1 MKKLIISVMVLMAA
15 IAGCTTENTASS
27 AGKVDMNDPHL
38 VAVVGGEKIMDTDIE
53 ALLNEIPEQARQRYA
68 SVEGK
73 REFVQSLAEIKM
85 LSLEAKK
92 QGIDQSPDVKRKID
106 FMGDQMLARE
116 LAENTVDKIAI
127 SDEEISGYYND
138 NKEQFSTG
146 PRVKLRHIL
155 VDSESEAKA
164 VLARLKKGEDFSAL
178 AREESKCPSSQQG
191 GDLGW
196 ATRGMMVPEFEN
208 AAFALKKGQMSDAVK
223 SSFGYHVIMCDDVE
237 AAKQLS
243 LEDARN
249 AIEQQLKGEKSEET
263 VSALIEQAKKNHPV
277 SVNEEYFKQASEEA
291 RAAAED
297 EQPAPAEG
305 AVDTGGD
312 ETGAE

>member
-1 MKKLIISVMVLMAA
+1 MKKLIVSAMVLMAA
-15 IAGCTTENTASS
+15 IAGCTTENAASS
-27 AGKVDMNDPHL
+27 AGKVDMSDPHL
-38 VAVVGGEKIMDTDIE
+38 VAVIGGEKIMDTDIE
-53 ALLNEIPEQARQRYA
+53 ALLNEIPEQVRQRYD

-92 QGIDQSPDVKRKID
+92 QGIDRSPDVKRKID

-116 LAENTVDKIAI
+116 LAENTVEKIAI

-138 NKEQFSTG
+138 NKGQFSTD
-146 PRVKLRHIL
+146 PRVKIRHIL
-155 VDSESEAKA
+155 VDSESEAEA

-178 AREESKCPSSQQG
+178 AREKSKCPSSKQG

-208 AAFALKKGQMSDAVK
+208 AAFALQKGQTSEAVK
-223 SSFGYHVIMCDDVE
+223 STFGYHIIMCDDLE
-237 AAKQLS
+237 AAKQLD
-243 LEDARN
+243 LEEARDA
-249 AIEQQLKGEKSEET
+249 IVQQLKGEKSEET

-277 SVNEEYFKQASEEA
+277 TVNEEYFRKAGEEA
-291 RAAAED
+291 RAAAGD
-297 EQPAPAEG
+297 EQPAPAED
-305 AVDTGGD
+305 AVDAGGG
-312 ETGAE
+312 EIGAQ

>member
-1 MKKLIISVMVLMAA
+1 MKKLIVSVMVLMAA
-15 IAGCTTENTASS
+15 IAGCTAENTASM

-73 REFVQSLAEIKM
+73 RELVQSLAEIKM

-92 QGIDQSPDVKRKID
+92 QGIDRSPDVKRKID
-106 FMGDQMLARE
+106 FMGEQMLARE
-116 LAENTVDKIAI
+116 LAENTVDKITI
-127 SDEEISGYYND
+127 SDEEISGYYHD

-155 VDSESEAKA
+155 MDSESEAQA

-178 AREESKCPSSQQG
+178 AREKSRCPSSQQG

-196 ATRGMMVPEFEN
+196 ATKGMMVPEFEN
-208 AAFALKKGQMSDAVK
+208 AAFALKKGQMSEVVK
-223 SSFGYHVIMCDDVE
+223 SSYGYHVIMCDDVE
-237 AAKQLS
+237 AARQLD
-243 LEDARN
+243 LEEVRDT
-249 AIEQQLKGEKSEET
+249 IKQQLKSEKSEET

-277 SVNEEYFKQASEEA
+277 TVNEEYFRKAGEEA
-291 RAAAED
+291 QAA
-297 EQPAPAEG
+297 P
-305 AVDTGGD
+305 GD
-312 ETGAE
+312 ETSAPGEGDVGAGGQIEGE

>member
-1 MKKLIISVMVLMAA
+1 MVLMAA
-15 IAGCTTENTASS
+15 IAGCTAENTASM

-73 REFVQSLAEIKM
+73 RELVQSLAEIKM

-92 QGIDQSPDVKRKID
+92 QGIDRSPDVKRKID
-106 FMGDQMLARE
+106 FMGEQMLARE
-116 LAENTVDKIAI
+116 LAENTVDKITI
-127 SDEEISGYYND
+127 SDEEISGYYHD

-155 VDSESEAKA
+155 MDSESEAQA

-178 AREESKCPSSQQG
+178 AREKSRCPSSQQG

-196 ATRGMMVPEFEN
+196 ATKGMMVPEFEN
-208 AAFALKKGQMSDAVK
+208 AAFALKKGQMSEVVK
-223 SSFGYHVIMCDDVE
+223 SSYGYHVIMCDDVE
-237 AAKQLS
+237 AARQLD
-243 LEDARN
+243 LEEVRDT
-249 AIEQQLKGEKSEET
+249 IKQQLKSEKSEET

-277 SVNEEYFKQASEEA
+277 TVNEEYFRKAGEEA
-291 RAAAED
+291 QAA
-297 EQPAPAEG
+297 P
-305 AVDTGGD
+305 GD
-312 ETGAE
+312 ETSAPGEGDVGAGGQIEGE

>member
-1 MKKLIISVMVLMAA
+1 MKKLIVSVMVLMAA
-15 IAGCTTENTASS
+15 IAGCTAENTASM

-73 REFVQSLAEIKM
+73 RELVQSLAEIKM

-92 QGIDQSPDVKRKID
+92 QGIDRSPDVKRKID
-106 FMGDQMLARE
+106 FMGEQMLARE
-116 LAENTVDKIAI
+116 LAENTVDKITI
-127 SDEEISGYYND
+127 SDEEISGYYHD

-155 VDSESEAKA
+155 LDSESEAQA

-178 AREESKCPSSQQG
+178 AREKSRCPSSQQG
-191 GDLGW
+191 GELGW
-196 ATRGMMVPEFEN
+196 ATKGMMVPEFED
-208 AAFALKKGQMSDAVK
+208 AAFALKKGQMSEVVK
-223 SSFGYHVIMCDDVE
+223 SSYGYHVIMCDDVE
-237 AAKQLS
+237 AARQLD
-243 LEDARN
+243 LEEVRDTIR
-249 AIEQQLKGEKSEET
+249 QQLKSEKSEET

-277 SVNEEYFKQASEEA
+277 TVNEEYFRKAGEEA
-291 RAAAED
+291 QAA
-297 EQPAPAEG
+297 P
-305 AVDTGGD
+305 GD
-312 ETGAE
+312 ETSASGEGDVGAGGQIEGE

>member
-1 MKKLIISVMVLMAA
+1 MKKLIVSVMVLMAA
-15 IAGCTTENTASS
+15 IAGCTAENTASM

-73 REFVQSLAEIKM
+73 RELVQSLAEIKM

-92 QGIDQSPDVKRKID
+92 QGIDRSPDVKRKID
-106 FMGDQMLARE
+106 FMGEQMLARE
-116 LAENTVDKIAI
+116 LAENTVDKITI
-127 SDEEISGYYND
+127 SDEEISGYYHD

-155 VDSESEAKA
+155 MDSESEAQA

-178 AREESKCPSSQQG
+178 AREKSRCPSSQQG

-196 ATRGMMVPEFEN
+196 ATKGMMVPEFEN
-208 AAFALKKGQMSDAVK
+208 AAFALKKGQMSEVVK
-223 SSFGYHVIMCDDVE
+223 SSYGYHVIMCDDVE
-237 AAKQLS
+237 AARQLD
-243 LEDARN
+243 LEEVRDTIR
-249 AIEQQLKGEKSEET
+249 QQLKSEKSEET

-277 SVNEEYFKQASEEA
+277 TVNEEYFRKAGEEA
-291 RAAAED
+291 QAA
-297 EQPAPAEG
+297 P
-305 AVDTGGD
+305 GD
-312 ETGAE
+312 ETSASGEGDVGAGGQIEGE

>member
-1 MKKLIISVMVLMAA
+1 VKKLIVSVMVLMAA
-15 IAGCTTENTASS
+15 IAGCTAENTASM

-73 REFVQSLAEIKM
+73 RELVQSLAEIKM

-92 QGIDQSPDVKRKID
+92 QGIDRSPDVKRKID
-106 FMGDQMLARE
+106 FMGEQMLARE
-116 LAENTVDKIAI
+116 LAENTVDKITI
-127 SDEEISGYYND
+127 SDEEISGYYHD

-155 VDSESEAKA
+155 MDSESEAQA

-178 AREESKCPSSQQG
+178 AREKSRCPSSQQG

-196 ATRGMMVPEFEN
+196 ATKGMMVPEFEN
-208 AAFALKKGQMSDAVK
+208 AAFALKKGQMSEVVK
-223 SSFGYHVIMCDDVE
+223 SSYGYHVIMCDDVE
-237 AAKQLS
+237 AARQLD
-243 LEDARN
+243 LEEVRDT
-249 AIEQQLKGEKSEET
+249 IKQQLKSEKSEET

-277 SVNEEYFKQASEEA
+277 TVNEEYFRKAGEEA
-291 RAAAED
+291 QAA
-297 EQPAPAEG
+297 P
-305 AVDTGGD
+305 GD
-312 ETGAE
+312 ETSAPGEGDVGAGGQIEGE

>member
-1 MKKLIISVMVLMAA
+1 MKKLIVSVMVLMAA
-15 IAGCTTENTASS
+15 IAGCTAENTASM

-73 REFVQSLAEIKM
+73 RELVQSLAEIKM

-92 QGIDQSPDVKRKID
+92 QGIDRSPDVKRKID
-106 FMGDQMLARE
+106 FMGEQMLARE
-116 LAENTVDKIAI
+116 LAENTVDKITI
-127 SDEEISGYYND
+127 SDEEISGYYHD

-155 VDSESEAKA
+155 MDSESEAQA

-178 AREESKCPSSQQG
+178 AREKSRCPSSQQG

-196 ATRGMMVPEFEN
+196 ATKGMMVPEFEN
-208 AAFALKKGQMSDAVK
+208 AAFALKKGQMSEVVK
-223 SSFGYHVIMCDDVE
+223 SSYGYHVIMCDDVE
-237 AAKQLS
+237 AARQLD
-243 LEDARN
+243 LEEVRDT
-249 AIEQQLKGEKSEET
+249 IKQQLKSEKSEET

-277 SVNEEYFKQASEEA
+277 TVNEEYFRKAGEEA
-291 RAAAED
+291 QAA
-297 EQPAPAEG
+297 P
-305 AVDTGGD
+305 GD
-312 ETGAE
+312 ETSASGEGDVGAGGQIEGE

>member
-1 MKKLIISVMVLMAA
+1 MKKLIVSVMVLMAA
-15 IAGCTTENTASS
+15 IAGCTAENTASM

-73 REFVQSLAEIKM
+73 RELVQSLAEIKM

-92 QGIDQSPDVKRKID
+92 QGIDRSPDVKRKID
-106 FMGDQMLARE
+106 FMGEQMLARE
-116 LAENTVDKIAI
+116 LAENTVDKITI
-127 SDEEISGYYND
+127 SDEEISGYYHD

-155 VDSESEAKA
+155 MDSESEAQA

-178 AREESKCPSSQQG
+178 AREKSRCPSSQQG

-196 ATRGMMVPEFEN
+196 ATKGMMVPEFEN
-208 AAFALKKGQMSDAVK
+208 AAFALKKGQMSEVVK
-223 SSFGYHVIMCDDVE
+223 SSYGYHVIMCDDVE
-237 AAKQLS
+237 AARQLD
-243 LEDARN
+243 LEEVRDTIR
-249 AIEQQLKGEKSEET
+249 QQLKSEKSEET

-277 SVNEEYFKQASEEA
+277 TVNEEYFRKAGEEA
-291 RAAAED
+291 QAA
-297 EQPAPAEG
+297 P
-305 AVDTGGD
+305 GD
-312 ETGAE
+312 ETSAPGEGDVGAGGQIEGE